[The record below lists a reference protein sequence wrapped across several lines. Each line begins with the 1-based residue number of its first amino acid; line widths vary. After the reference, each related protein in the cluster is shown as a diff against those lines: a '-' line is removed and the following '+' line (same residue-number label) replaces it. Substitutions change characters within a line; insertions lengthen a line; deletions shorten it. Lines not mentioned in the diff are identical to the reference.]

1 MSDGFAGIV
10 TIKLKPEKVEQFKA
24 MATEVGDAM
33 SKEKEFK
40 HAWVHTLA
48 DDPTTIVVYEA
59 WSCSYDYFMAELRN
73 KPYRHRF
80 EAELDSM
87 TLEARKIE
95 ILDYVLSWPG
105 SDALVNP
112 ARKRKE

>member
-1 MSDGFAGIV
+1 
-10 TIKLKPEKVEQFKA
+10 
-24 MATEVGDAM
+24 
-33 SKEKEFK
+33 
-40 HAWVHTLA
+40 
-48 DDPTTIVVYEA
+48 
-59 WSCSYDYFMAELRN
+59 
-73 KPYRHRF
+73 
-80 EAELDSM
+80 M

>member
-10 TIKLKPEKVEQFKA
+10 TVKLKPEKVEQFIA
-24 MATEVGDAM
+24 LATEVGDAM

-48 DDPTTIVVYEA
+48 DDPTTIIVYEA
-59 WSCSYDYFMAELRN
+59 WLCSYDYFMDELRN

-80 EAELDSM
+80 ESELEDM
-87 TLEARKIE
+87 AIGERKIE
-95 ILDYVLSWPG
+95 ILDYIISYPG
-105 SDALVNP
+105 
-112 ARKRKE
+112 

>member
-10 TIKLKPEKVEQFKA
+10 TIKLKPDKVDQFIDL
-24 MATEVGDAM
+24 ATEVGDAM

-59 WSCSYDYFMAELRN
+59 WSCTYDYFMKELRN
-73 KPYRHRF
+73 KPYRSRF
-80 EAELDSM
+80 EAELGDMSFG
-87 TLEARKIE
+87 ERKIE
-95 ILDYVLSWPG
+95 ILNYAINYPG
-105 SDALVNP
+105 
-112 ARKRKE
+112 